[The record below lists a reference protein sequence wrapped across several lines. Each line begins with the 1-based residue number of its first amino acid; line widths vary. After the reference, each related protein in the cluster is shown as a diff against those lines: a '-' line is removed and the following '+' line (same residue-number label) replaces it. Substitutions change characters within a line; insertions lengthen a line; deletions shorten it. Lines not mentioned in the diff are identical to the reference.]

1 MPAIWDGLHTGDVT
15 MWRTLLELTVC
26 AGAVSWIIWQVLA
39 RREFR
44 SVLERHRA
52 DLLLAQDRLAEQS
65 LQLDAAEA
73 ALKASEAAL
82 AERSGVLDTTLQ
94 HIDQGVLMIDAAG
107 VVVVHNQQVVEM
119 LDLPAEL
126 LAARPNFDEVLEF
139 QWRTQEFSRTAKSL
153 QDFVRSGGIVATPRL
168 YERERPNGMSIE
180 VRSQPLAG
188 GGVVRT
194 FTDIT
199 ERKRTEA
206 LVERAAM
213 VDELTGLPTRLALER
228 RLQACLSSMVDH
240 EPVNLFYLNLDRF
253 RLLNDARGHEIGDQ
267 ILIAV
272 ARRIG
277 ELCGPDDMVS
287 RVGGDEFGILR
298 VQAAEQAEEFS
309 SRLLAALSDSY
320 SINGGDVSIT
330 ASIGVVRVEP
340 GVTPATL
347 IRNADIALNRAKDGG
362 RDQVCYYTPSMT
374 AAREQR
380 FQLEQSLREA
390 VRSNL
395 FRLAYQPIIAVESG
409 AIVGYE
415 ALLRWNDR
423 IRGEVSP
430 SDFIPIAEATG
441 LIVSLGRSAL
451 EWACFE
457 AASWPTQRT
466 VAVNLSPAQFQSD
479 NIVEIVRDVLARSG
493 LRPERL
499 ELEITEGMLLENTGP
514 VLQTMEE
521 LQRTGVALTLDD
533 FGAGHAGLSY
543 LKRFPFK
550 KMKIDGSFVRSLG
563 CDRESDA
570 IVEAILLLGKR
581 LNMRVVAEGVETE
594 AQLEQLRRMDCPY
607 VQGYLTGRP
616 MPPEQARVLQLD

>member
-1 MPAIWDGLHTGDVT
+1 MVSPP
-15 MWRTLLELTVC
+15 LLELIVGV
-26 AGAVSWIIWQVLA
+26 GALSWIIVWQVLA
-39 RREFR
+39 RRKFR
-44 SVLERHRA
+44 SVFGRHRA
-52 DLLLAQDRLAEQS
+52 DLLLAQDRLAQQS
-65 LQLDAAEA
+65 LQLEAVGA

-82 AERSGVLDTTLQ
+82 EERTGVLDTTLQ

-107 VVVVHNQQVVEM
+107 IVVVHNQQVVEM
-119 LDLPAEL
+119 LDLPAKL
-126 LAARPNFDEVLEF
+126 LAARPNFDEILEF
-139 QWRTQEFSRTAKSL
+139 QWGTQEFSRTAKSL
-153 QDFVRSGGIVATPRL
+153 QDFVRAGGIVATPRL
-168 YERERPNGMSIE
+168 YERERPNGMTIE
-180 VRSQPLAG
+180 VRSQPLVG
-188 GGVVRT
+188 GGIVRT

-199 ERKRTEA
+199 ERKRAEA

-228 RLQACLSSMVDH
+228 RLQARLSAMVDH

-253 RLLNDARGHEIGDQ
+253 RLLNDARGHEIGDR

-272 ARRIG
+272 ARRVS
-277 ELCGPDDMVS
+277 ELCDPDDLVS
-287 RVGGDEFGILR
+287 RVGGDEFAILR
-298 VQAAEQAEEFS
+298 VQTAEQAEEFS
-309 SRLLAALSDSY
+309 SRLLGALSESY
-320 SINGGDVSIT
+320 SIDGTDVSIT
-330 ASIGVVRVEP
+330 ASVGVVRAEP
-340 GVTPATL
+340 GVAPAML

-415 ALLRWNDR
+415 ALLRWSDGT
-423 IRGEVSP
+423 RGEVSP

-466 VAVNLSPAQFQSD
+466 VAVNLSPAQFQSH

-499 ELEITEGMLLENTGP
+499 ELEVTEGMLLENTGP

-594 AQLEQLRRMDCPY
+594 EQFEQLRRMECPY

-616 MPPEQARVLQLD
+616 MPPEQARVL

>member
-1 MPAIWDGLHTGDVT
+1 MMSP
-15 MWRTLLELTVC
+15 TLVELTIC
-26 AGAVSWIIWQVLA
+26 AVALLWIIWQLLA
-39 RREFR
+39 RRKFR
-44 SVLERHRA
+44 SILERHQA
-52 DLLLAQDRLAEQS
+52 DLLLAQDRLAQQS
-65 LQLDAAEA
+65 LQLEAVGA

-82 AERSGVLDTTLQ
+82 EERTGVLDTTLQ

-119 LDLPAEL
+119 LDLPAKL
-126 LAARPNFDEVLEF
+126 LAARPNFDEILEF
-139 QWRTQEFSRTAKSL
+139 QWKTQEFSRTAKSL
-153 QDFVRSGGIVATPRL
+153 QDFVRAGGIVATPRL

-180 VRSQPLAG
+180 VRSQPLVG
-188 GGVVRT
+188 GGIVRT

-228 RLQACLSSMVDH
+228 RLQARLSSMGDH

-253 RLLNDARGHEIGDQ
+253 RLLNDARGHEIGDR

-272 ARRIG
+272 ARRVS
-277 ELCGPDDMVS
+277 ELCDPDDLVS
-287 RVGGDEFGILR
+287 RVGGDEFAILR

-309 SRLLAALSDSY
+309 SRLLGALSDSY
-320 SINGGDVSIT
+320 SIDGTEVSIT
-330 ASIGVVRVEP
+330 ASVGVVRVEP
-340 GVTPATL
+340 GVAPATL

-374 AAREQR
+374 AEREQR

-390 VRSNL
+390 VRCNL

-423 IRGEVSP
+423 TRGEISP

-466 VAVNLSPAQFQSD
+466 VAVNLSPAQFQSH

-499 ELEITEGMLLENTGP
+499 ELEVTEGMLLENTGP

-521 LQRTGVALTLDD
+521 LQRAGVALTLDD

-581 LNMRVVAEGVETE
+581 LNMRVVAEGVETA
-594 AQLEQLRRMDCPY
+594 AQLEQLRRMECPY

-616 MPPEQARVLQLD
+616 MPPEQARVL